1 MITHSD
7 EKGDKVT
14 KAIWAKFYRLFPHIT
29 NLLPCW
35 AVTSLSAT
43 RIPFQ
48 PNFFDIL
55 VIDEAS
61 QCDIASILPLLYRCK
76 SVVIIGDPKQ
86 LRHISVLRKQQD
98 VQLMTKH
105 DVFENYAGW
114 NYSNVS
120 FFDLCRGYCK
130 PDDIINLKDHHRS
143 HAQIINFSNKQF
155 YGENLRIATRYEN
168 LKTLKDKKPAVR
180 WIDVYGET
188 QRPASGGGSYNT
200 PEINKII
207 KYLNDLIFNKGY
219 KGSIGI
225 VSPFRAQVNYIRQS
239 IVKDEKLETDT
250 LYISLT

>member
-1 MITHSD
+1 MITNSD

-29 NLLPCW
+29 NALPCW

-61 QCDIASILPLLYRCK
+61 QCDIASILPLLYRSK

-105 DVFENYAGW
+105 DVFENYSGC

-120 FFDLCRGYCK
+120 LSLYLTFTTKSSYV
-130 PDDIINLKDHHRS
+130 
-143 HAQIINFSNKQF
+143 QIVA
-155 YGENLRIATRYEN
+155 E
-168 LKTLKDKKPAVR
+168 
-180 WIDVYGET
+180 
-188 QRPASGGGSYNT
+188 
-200 PEINKII
+200 
-207 KYLNDLIFNKGY
+207 
-219 KGSIGI
+219 
-225 VSPFRAQVNYIRQS
+225 
-239 IVKDEKLETDT
+239 
-250 LYISLT
+250 